1 VTIGDESA
9 GGWGVDDLGIDLP
22 IHLWDDDDPDAPRG
36 SHRAIAWR
44 PGSGGPDWRLTV
56 SRLTSSLEPGGY
68 LLLQSDGRIDDAK
81 PLLRELSA
89 AGYAYIRHVDGC
101 ALLRRDRLGILY
113 LAPWVSVGGSDKG
126 TVDWFRHLSGTAFRR
141 YLMTTQVSDNKLL
154 PLIEDHADEIWS
166 LPDVLPGRLMPAF
179 ILDFVEA
186 RQVNVVHIMN
196 SRLGFDLLP
205 AIKVS
210 RPHVRTVVQLHVEEE
225 DRSGYCRYVCTRY
238 DNLVDRYSV
247 TSATLGEAL
256 LDYDV
261 SPSKISVIYTG
272 IDHAVE
278 FNPDARTSDTLP
290 GEGTGESEQPFRILF
305 AGRLTEQKD
314 PLLMVRVVRAL
325 RDAGSSA
332 VVEVVGEGELRPS
345 VEAAVVAA
353 GLAGHVRFHGVT
365 LDMADWYTRTDV
377 TLLTS
382 RFEGVPFVVF
392 EAMAMRHPVVA
403 PDVGSIREILDESSG
418 FLVRDRTDVSAFV
431 GSLLRLERDPALRRR
446 MGDAARRRVVAELGV
461 ERMAADHESLYRELA
476 DQYLDEVLFQRM
488 KACPG

>member
-1 VTIGDESA
+1 VEIGEELAD
-9 GGWGVDDLGIDLP
+9 GWGLDDLGIDP
-22 IHLWDDDDPDAPRG
+22 PVHLWADDDPDAGPRI
-36 SHRAIAWR
+36 HRAIAWR
-44 PGSGGPDWRLTV
+44 PEPGGPDWPVTV

-68 LLLQSDGRIDDAK
+68 LLLQADGRIEDVK

-89 AGYAYIRHVDGC
+89 AGYAYVRHANGC

-126 TVDWFRHLSGTAFRR
+126 TVDWFRHLSGRAFRR
-141 YLMTTQVSDNKLL
+141 YLMTTQLSDNKLL
-154 PLIEDHADEIWS
+154 PLIEDHADELWS
-166 LPDVLPGRLMPAF
+166 LPDLLPGRLMPAF

-256 LDYDV
+256 LDYGV

-278 FNPDARTSDTLP
+278 FNPDAGTTETLGGASAEE
-290 GEGTGESEQPFRILF
+290 GERPFGILF

-314 PLLMVRVVRAL
+314 PFLMVRVIRAL
-325 RDAGSSA
+325 HDAGSSA
-332 VVEVVGEGELRPS
+332 VVHVVGEGELRPS
-345 VEAAVVAA
+345 VEAAVQAA
-353 GLAGHVRFHGVT
+353 GLADHIRFHGVA
-365 LDMADWYTRTDV
+365 LDMAGWYARTDV

-382 RFEGVPFVVF
+382 RFEGLPFVVF

-403 PDVGSIREILDESSG
+403 ADVGGTHEILDDGSG
-418 FLVRDRTDVSAFV
+418 FLVRDRTDISAFV
-431 GSLLRLERDPALRRR
+431 GFLLRLERDPALRRR
-446 MGDAARRRVVAELGV
+446 MGDVARRKVVAELGV
-461 ERMAADHESLYRELA
+461 ERMAADHESLYRGLV
-476 DQYLDEVLFQRM
+476 DRYLDEVLFQRVE
-488 KACPG
+488 ACPV